1 MQRNWNKKNTDMETK
16 YDFKQIPPGWK
27 FCFNNNCPM
36 KEECL
41 RYQTATELPEDR
53 VWGSAVFPTALKEG
67 RCKFFRKDEKVTL
80 ATGFVVENNPRMNQI
95 FLAMRR
101 QMTHYLG
108 GNGTYYLY
116 RNGRKFLS
124 PQQMEW
130 IKELFKR
137 YGYCETGSFDRHEV
151 TLHY

>member
-1 MQRNWNKKNTDMETK
+1 MELKNTDMKTK
-16 YDFKQIPPGWK
+16 YDFEQISPGWK
-27 FCFNNNCPM
+27 FCFNSNCPM

-67 RCKFFRKDEKVTL
+67 RCKFFRKNEKVTL

-101 QMTHYLG
+101 QMTRYLG

-116 RNGRKFLS
+116 RNGKKWLS
-124 PQQMEW
+124 PSQQEA
-130 IKELFKR
+130 IRNLFSKA
-137 YGYCETGSFDRHEV
+137 GYNEEVVFGEYQETYDF
-151 TLHY
+151 T